1 MIIINQEEMVITM
14 SKKKSGFVIVAILG
28 MLISGC
34 KAELTDFQD
43 ELTKMNEIIQNEE
56 SEIFKEDYMIVS
68 RRKEE
73 YRNEE
78 RIIKRDG
85 ENYYLKEMV
94 DYANGSR
101 DVSETWYIKAEGNI
115 YIVYESRS
123 VSLTY
128 REVSATSYE
137 VTSLNVLLN
146 HYESYYNEA
155 SNIIK
160 NVCAKD
166 NVVCGYSKGI
176 FGNRTIEVTTTE
188 DKYVTVRTITIK
200 KGKLKGATTEVTGE
214 VNVVLKLTTD
224 RLKGMTVHIDVVHNL
239 EVKTT
244 EIYGLG
250 RQVNDF
256 GHHCE
261 MCTTCDLVG
270 IILCTFTACKLCCN
284 RTVPLCS
291 FFSTYKERCH
301 RNCEHQTKN
310 YCNCLHH
317 HFFHDINSSMNIFF
331 CESAIFC
338 SKTPKIYFTY

>member
-1 MIIINQEEMVITM
+1 MITM

-200 KGKLKGATTEVTGE
+200 KGKLKGATTEVTGDSNTYE
-214 VNVVLKLTTD
+214 EIEFDYGNQS
-224 RLKGMTVHIDVVHNL
+224 
-239 EVKTT
+239 VK
-244 EIYGLG
+244 
-250 RQVNDF
+250 VSNKD
-256 GHHCE
+256 
-261 MCTTCDLVG
+261 
-270 IILCTFTACKLCCN
+270 
-284 RTVPLCS
+284 S
-291 FFSTYKERCH
+291 FKKS
-301 RNCEHQTKN
+301 
-310 YCNCLHH
+310 
-317 HFFHDINSSMNIFF
+317 
-331 CESAIFC
+331 
-338 SKTPKIYFTY
+338 

>member
-146 HYESYYNEA
+146 H
-155 SNIIK
+155 
-160 NVCAKD
+160 
-166 NVVCGYSKGI
+166 
-176 FGNRTIEVTTTE
+176 
-188 DKYVTVRTITIK
+188 
-200 KGKLKGATTEVTGE
+200 
-214 VNVVLKLTTD
+214 
-224 RLKGMTVHIDVVHNL
+224 
-239 EVKTT
+239 
-244 EIYGLG
+244 
-250 RQVNDF
+250 
-256 GHHCE
+256 
-261 MCTTCDLVG
+261 
-270 IILCTFTACKLCCN
+270 
-284 RTVPLCS
+284 
-291 FFSTYKERCH
+291 
-301 RNCEHQTKN
+301 
-310 YCNCLHH
+310 
-317 HFFHDINSSMNIFF
+317 
-331 CESAIFC
+331 
-338 SKTPKIYFTY
+338 